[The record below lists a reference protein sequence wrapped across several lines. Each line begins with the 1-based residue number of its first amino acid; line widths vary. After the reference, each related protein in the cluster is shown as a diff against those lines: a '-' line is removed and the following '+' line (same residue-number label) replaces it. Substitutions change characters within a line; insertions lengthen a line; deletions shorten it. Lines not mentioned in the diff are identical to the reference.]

1 MFRRKYRAINNF
13 FSSKKEAKKIYDK
26 KRGKIN
32 DKKLSYRLKLIN
44 SARFM
49 PDSLSNLVYKLAEEF
64 NINWFND
71 CIDKLLECMWEEN
84 GERNTKI
91 VNAIWNM

>member
-1 MFRRKYRAINNF
+1 MKDFAKERKGQFKCLGENT
-13 FSSKKEAKKIYDK
+13 E
-26 KRGKIN
+26 RGKIN

-71 CIDKLLECMWEEN
+71 CIDKLLECIWEEN